1 MHFIL
6 ATGLL
11 LALAAF
17 WDQICSW
24 YADHLRPWFT
34 RHIPSLAP
42 LVDRAFAS
50 LDRVVSPVR
59 AAILDAWELLRPHIL
74 GAVMTF
80 ERASKNT
87 WIRRVCT
94 YVREGL
100 ERSARVTRVT
110 EEETLDWSDLPEEIR
125 AKAMR
130 RHKVIAIDLVK
141 TRDEQLGLIEV
152 DA

>member
-1 MHFIL
+1 MHFLL

-17 WDQICSW
+17 WDQICAW
-24 YADHLRPWFT
+24 YADHLRPWFS
-34 RHIPSLAP
+34 RSLPSLAP
-42 LVDRAFAS
+42 FVDRAFAS
-50 LDRVVSPVR
+50 LDRAVSPVR
-59 AAILDAWELLRPHIL
+59 AAILEAWELLRPHIL
-74 GAVMTF
+74 SAVMTF
-80 ERASKNT
+80 ERTSKNA

-100 ERSARVTRVT
+100 ARSATVTRIT
-110 EEETLDWSDLPEEIR
+110 EEATLDWSELPEEIR

-130 RHKVIAIDLVK
+130 HHRVIAIDLAK
-141 TRDEQLGLIEV
+141 THDEQLGLIEV